1 MFLKGSQLCEND
13 LERGRDG
20 LERHIKELLQSSA
33 REMTK
38 EVWTG
43 VRTVKTLI
51 CDIFGR

>member
-20 LERHIKELLQSSA
+20 LKRHIKELLQSSA
-33 REMTK
+33 REMTTD
-38 EVWTG
+38 VWTG
-43 VRTVKTLI
+43 VRMVKRLI